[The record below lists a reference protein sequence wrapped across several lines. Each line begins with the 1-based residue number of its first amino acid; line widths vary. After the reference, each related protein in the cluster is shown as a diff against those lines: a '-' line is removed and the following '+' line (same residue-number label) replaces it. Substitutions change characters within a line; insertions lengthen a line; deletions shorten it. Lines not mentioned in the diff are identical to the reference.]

1 LTDGANRLTP
11 DATMSSAAVPKTAAL
26 YLGPLVRL
34 MDDRRLD
41 ADGLLARHGLAR
53 EAIAVGDAKVDVV
66 VTTALIEEAR
76 VRTGEPALGLALL
89 RYTNYSA
96 FGALGVALAAGGSLR
111 AVLAR
116 VTRYHTLVSDAV
128 ASRLDE
134 RDGRLVVVFEDRTSA
149 TPHPQSILY
158 VMACLVG
165 FVRLRLSRDASP
177 VYVVLRG
184 VDDACLEV
192 ARRYFR
198 CDVASGDTHRVEYA
212 ASAGGALLEGTD
224 PEVAAL
230 LEATLGARLARM
242 DRPLSVQL
250 TLFLESRL
258 PEGEP
263 TLADAAKA
271 VQLSERSLQRRL
283 REESLTWQ
291 KLVEDTRRAL
301 AERHLR
307 TPGTSLTELAFLLGF
322 SDVSSFSRAF
332 RKWYGVSASRYRK
345 GS

>member
-1 LTDGANRLTP
+1 LTRGANRLTP
-11 DATMSSAAVPKTAAL
+11 DATMPPVAVPQTAAL

-34 MDDRRLD
+34 MDERGLD
-41 ADGLLARHGLAR
+41 ADALLARHGLAR
-53 EAIAVGDAKVDVV
+53 EAIAAVDAKVEVA

-76 VRTGEPALGLALL
+76 VCTGEPALGLALL

-96 FGALGVALAAGGSLR
+96 FGALGVSLAAGGSLR

-116 VTRYHTLVSDAV
+116 ITRYHALVSDAM

-134 RDGRLVVVFEDRTSA
+134 RDGRLVVLFEDRTDA

-158 VMACLVG
+158 VMACLAG

-177 VYVVLRG
+177 VHVVLRG
-184 VDDACLEV
+184 VDEDCMNA
-192 ARRYFR
+192 ARRHFR
-198 CDVASGDTHRVEYA
+198 CEVTSGDTPRIEYA
-212 ASAGGALLEGTD
+212 ASVGGALLEGTD

-250 TLFLESRL
+250 ALFLESRF

-263 TLADAAKA
+263 TLAEAAKA
-271 VQLSERSLQRRL
+271 VHLSERSLQRRL
-283 REESLTWQ
+283 RDEDLTWQ

-307 TPGTSLTELAFLLGF
+307 TPGTSVTELAFVLGF

-332 RKWYGVSASRYRK
+332 RKWYGVPASRYRK